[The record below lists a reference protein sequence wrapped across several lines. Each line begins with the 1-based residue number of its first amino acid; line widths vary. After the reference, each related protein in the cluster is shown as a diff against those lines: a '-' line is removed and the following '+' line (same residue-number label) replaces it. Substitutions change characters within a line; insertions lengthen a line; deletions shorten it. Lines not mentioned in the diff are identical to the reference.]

1 MIKPFA
7 SSGLLSKVSWHPPG
21 TSFQDIHKIIPK
33 HCLPSDYEG
42 DLESIRELHEKHR
55 EFMSA
60 NNEYFKVEEKQMN
73 FEF

>member
-21 TSFQDIHKIIPK
+21 MSFKEFHKIIPRK
-33 HCLPSDYEG
+33 CLPSDYDG
-42 DLESIRELHEKHR
+42 DLKSIRELHEKHR
-55 EFMSA
+55 EFMSQ
-60 NNEYFKVEEKQMN
+60 NNEYFIIEEKQTN